1 MLSLQRGRKLP
12 WPADAWEA
20 EGQSPVALRS
30 YGNAVTVKN
39 LRKDSMRQQLKAFDA
54 GVVLISSR
62 GATGLL
68 TPSGNACEDAIDLDR
83 SRKLAIVEAPTVLDR
98 CRLMVN
104 AALGDPSQNDGK
116 DDGKTR
122 ALRAEHQARQRLSE
136 AVDD

>member
-1 MLSLQRGRKLP
+1 
-12 WPADAWEA
+12 
-20 EGQSPVALRS
+20 
-30 YGNAVTVKN
+30 
-39 LRKDSMRQQLKAFDA
+39 MRQQLMAFDA

-62 GATGLL
+62 GARGLL

-98 CRLMVN
+98 CRLMVK

-116 DDGKTR
+116 DDGKTQ
-122 ALRAEHQARQRLSE
+122 ALRGERQVRQGLTE

>member
-1 MLSLQRGRKLP
+1 
-12 WPADAWEA
+12 
-20 EGQSPVALRS
+20 
-30 YGNAVTVKN
+30 
-39 LRKDSMRQQLKAFDA
+39 MRQQLRAFDA

-62 GATGLL
+62 GARGLL